1 MKNSSCTCLL
11 SMKYICEPFL
21 IYNHRKPLTLIC
33 RLQMEIKWEIK
44 TYLFC
49 SWICCGSK
57 VKWKLFSRMQKQ
69 CSFNFAF
76 ALSQH
81 SQLSNQSCF
90 FLSSNPTVS
99 LTQRATWAKEVP
111 DISPRFSHLFPPPMM
126 QRWCGR
132 IINRSQASSSPPDC
146 WACRWASLRDEG
158 QVCFDE
164 AKMLWLS
171 WILLLFLAESSS
183 SAKILGGSA
192 VGGSHYMVIRNVMEE
207 LAARGHEVLIILTR
221 ALIKLM

>member
-1 MKNSSCTCLL
+1 MDDLHWRKAFFREALLYCNNLKVSAVLRQFVKKVNRNMKNSSCTYLL

-21 IYNHRKPLTLIC
+21 IYNHRRPLTLIC
-33 RLQMEIKWEIK
+33 KLQMEIKWEIK

-81 SQLSNQSCF
+81 SQLSNQSCL

-99 LTQRATWAKEVP
+99 LTQMKCYNKTGKKRLERSSSRYFPRAFP
-111 DISPRFSHLFPPPMM
+111 ISSHP
-126 QRWCGR
+126 RWC
-132 IINRSQASSSPPDC
+132 SAD
-146 WACRWASLRDEG
+146 A
-158 QVCFDE
+158 
-164 AKMLWLS
+164 
-171 WILLLFLAESSS
+171 AE
-183 SAKILGGSA
+183 L
-192 VGGSHYMVIRNVMEE
+192 
-207 LAARGHEVLIILTR
+207 
-221 ALIKLM
+221 

>member
-21 IYNHRKPLTLIC
+21 INNHRRPLTLIC
-33 RLQMEIKWEIK
+33 KLQMEIKWEIK

-57 VKWKLFSRMQKQ
+57 VKWKLFSRMQKHEQ

-81 SQLSNQSCF
+81 SQLSNQSCL

-111 DISPRFSHLFPPPMM
+111 DISLCFSHLFPPPMM

-132 IINRSQASSSPPDC
+132 IIIVPRLA
-146 WACRWASLRDEG
+146 
-158 QVCFDE
+158 
-164 AKMLWLS
+164 
-171 WILLLFLAESSS
+171 LLLLIA
-183 SAKILGGSA
+183 
-192 VGGSHYMVIRNVMEE
+192 E
-207 LAARGHEVLIILTR
+207 LADELVCVTKDKSVLTKQKCCGFLGFSCFSW
-221 ALIKLM
+221 LNLHLQPKF

>member
-1 MKNSSCTCLL
+1 MSDKNLPVLFLNLLRAGAKWNGSCSVECKNNVHLIWRWRFLNSHNFQISLAFFCHQILLFHWHKWTVIIKQEKRRLEQSS
-11 SMKYICEPFL
+11 SRYF
-21 IYNHRKPLTLIC
+21 PLAFPT
-33 RLQMEIKWEIK
+33 
-44 TYLFC
+44 
-49 SWICCGSK
+49 
-57 VKWKLFSRMQKQ
+57 FSR
-69 CSFNFAF
+69 
-76 ALSQH
+76 
-81 SQLSNQSCF
+81 
-90 FLSSNPTVS
+90 P
-99 LTQRATWAKEVP
+99 
-111 DISPRFSHLFPPPMM
+111 
-126 QRWCGR
+126 RWCSADVKALMR
-132 IINRSQASSSPPDC
+132 QNYNRSQASSSPLDC